1 MITARQNQ
9 KISFRLFFIL
19 FTIIIQAQ
27 LFSQITIT
35 QSEFLDL
42 FTPDSNFY
50 FINGNSGLINIGNY
64 NGPNVYDFTFVD
76 LLNPSTGYNYDV
88 SQIPALIGR
97 YPLNAHTIGEGSQNI
112 VQNPVFLE
120 SSDSTYFVGEATVE
134 NEYRFIHYV
143 PYELFTK
150 FPVTFNP
157 PSSSFSQ
164 MIAVYDTTYNLN
176 WQIQSTYFY
185 NDLVDVWIDGHGTLK
200 LPNRELE
207 CLRMKRAY
215 SWFGY
220 KEFLY
225 LTKEGVL
232 LVVSDVPATEP
243 DTGYVNGD
251 YQLLS
256 HDPIS
261 GVDDEQRNPMKFFLE
276 QNYPN
281 PFNPITQIRF
291 SVPEPQFITLKVFNI
306 LGNEVGTLVNEDLV
320 AGEYEVEFNSHS
332 GLSGIMELSSGI
344 YFYQLKSG
352 KFIETKKMILL
363 K

>member
-1 MITARQNQ
+1 MITAKQNQ
-9 KISFRLFFIL
+9 KILFWLFFLIL
-19 FTIIIQAQ
+19 ITTLQRP
-27 LFSQITIT
+27 LLSQITIT

-50 FINGNSGLINIGNY
+50 FINGNSGMINIGNY
-64 NGPNVYDFTFVD
+64 NGPNVYDFTFID
-76 LLNPSTGYNYDV
+76 PLNTSTGYNYEV
-88 SQIPALIGR
+88 SQIPALNGR
-97 YPLNAHTIGEGSQNI
+97 YPSNAHTIGEGPQNI

-150 FPVTFNP
+150 FPVTFSIP
-157 PSSSFSQ
+157 PYSFSQ
-164 MIAVYDTTYNLN
+164 WLAVYDTTYNLN
-176 WQIQSTYFY
+176 WQVQSTDQY
-185 NDLVDVWIDGHGTLK
+185 NTIVDVWIDGYGTLK
-200 LPNRELE
+200 LPNKELE

-232 LVVSDVPATEP
+232 LVVSDVAVAEP

-256 HDPIS
+256 PDPIS
-261 GVDDEQRNPMKFFLE
+261 GVEDEQSIPMKFFLK

-281 PFNPITQIRF
+281 PFNPSTNIRF
-291 SVPEPQFITLKVFNI
+291 HIAERGFVSLKVFDA
-306 LGNEVGTLVNEDLV
+306 LGNEVATLVTEEKL
-320 AGEYEVEFNSHS
+320 AGEYEVEFNPSSIKH
-332 GLSGIMELSSGI
+332 LPSSGV
-344 YFYQLKSG
+344 YFYQLKAGS
-352 KFIETKKMILL
+352 FIQTKKMLLL